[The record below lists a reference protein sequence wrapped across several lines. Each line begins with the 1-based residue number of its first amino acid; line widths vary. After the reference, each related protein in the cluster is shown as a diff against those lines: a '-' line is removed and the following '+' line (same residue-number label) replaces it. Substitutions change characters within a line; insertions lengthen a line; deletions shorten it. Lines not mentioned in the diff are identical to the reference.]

1 MALPVGLSR
10 GTLDHSTS
18 LRSPGAAS
26 RGEKAPYDSATTTAP
41 QSSVAAAIAPRSF
54 VWTEKF
60 DATLL
65 VAPMVL
71 GLLAAAFVTSN
82 PAWYAAVVLA
92 DLWFLGYHH
101 VVSTYTRLGFS
112 SKSLLRNRV
121 LAIYLLLAI
130 VLATT
135 ALAFTAG
142 AWVVA
147 SAFLYLQW
155 FHYMRQGYGI
165 SRMYF
170 RTTSHGQAA
179 GARDLLANLVI
190 YVVPVYA
197 IAHRSTTMGDM
208 FLAMPVKTLA
218 PPAVVVTTLGV
229 AAALV
234 VAAWFVRLGHRVAV
248 GTADVRYEGF
258 ILSHVVIFLCGY
270 ILIVDANV
278 GWLAINIWHNLQ
290 YVLVVWMVNVK
301 RYAGRTD
308 ADEPLLS
315 RISQPGRPIAYFVCC
330 LAITTLV
337 YLGLNQF
344 TVLVMGGGLAA
355 TLGIYMGIN
364 FHHYIV
370 DALIWKRRAALPPKG
385 GSHGTSGGSHGTPP
399 AAVAA

>member
-1 MALPVGLSR
+1 M
-10 GTLDHSTS
+10 D
-18 LRSPGAAS
+18 
-26 RGEKAPYDSATTTAP
+26 TA
-41 QSSVAAAIAPRSF
+41 VAAPRSF
-54 VWTEKF
+54 VWNGTF

-65 VAPMVL
+65 VAPIAL
-71 GLLAAAFVTSN
+71 GLLAAAVVTAN
-82 PAWYAAVVLA
+82 PALYAAVVVA

-112 SKSLLRNRV
+112 PRSLRRNRF
-121 LAIYLLLAI
+121 LAVDLLLGI
-130 VLATT
+130 VLVTT

-170 RTTSHGQAA
+170 RATPEARVA
-179 GARDLLANLVI
+179 GPRDLIGNAVI

-197 IAHRSTTMGDM
+197 IAHRSMTMGDM

-218 PPAVVVTTLGV
+218 PPQAVVTLLAVASAVAVGV
-229 AAALV
+229 
-234 VAAWFVRLGHRVAV
+234 WFVRMGTRVAA

-258 ILSHVVIFLCGY
+258 LVSHVVIFLAAY
-270 ILIVDANV
+270 VWIDDANV

-301 RYAGRTD
+301 KYGGRVD

-315 RISQPGRPIAYFVCC
+315 RISQPGRPVTYFVCC
-330 LAITTLV
+330 LAITSLV
-337 YLGLNQF
+337 YLGLNRF
-344 TVLVMGGGLAA
+344 TVMVMGGGLAA

-370 DALIWKRRAALPPKG
+370 DALIWKRRALPPKG
-385 GSHGTSGGSHGTPP
+385 GSHE
-399 AAVAA
+399 AAARLAA

>member
-1 MALPVGLSR
+1 
-10 GTLDHSTS
+10 
-18 LRSPGAAS
+18 
-26 RGEKAPYDSATTTAP
+26 
-41 QSSVAAAIAPRSF
+41 
-54 VWTEKF
+54 
-60 DATLL
+60 
-65 VAPMVL
+65 
-71 GLLAAAFVTSN
+71 
-82 PAWYAAVVLA
+82 
-92 DLWFLGYHH
+92 
-101 VVSTYTRLGFS
+101 
-112 SKSLLRNRV
+112 
-121 LAIYLLLAI
+121 
-130 VLATT
+130 
-135 ALAFTAG
+135 
-142 AWVVA
+142 
-147 SAFLYLQW
+147 
-155 FHYMRQGYGI
+155 MRQGYGI